1 MEFRRK
7 CNLRLD
13 YENDFGDQCYAVG
26 DRTATCERLMEKT
39 HRIIAKSVNGHMDM
53 PPVMTSGSEPSIYC
67 SSASVPATYW
77 FAKRKLRL
85 RSVSKDV
92 EKHLGLLVT

>member
-1 MEFRRK
+1 MATSCTDTCQRDVSYLHVRGLQETKLEKLVSRLTSANLGT

-39 HRIIAKSVNGHMDM
+39 HRIIAKSVNGHT
-53 PPVMTSGSEPSIYC
+53 V
-67 SSASVPATYW
+67 
-77 FAKRKLRL
+77 
-85 RSVSKDV
+85 
-92 EKHLGLLVT
+92 HLGKAKF